1 MFRDLKEYQELQK
14 LYEEKVSK
22 TGNENLSL
30 QEQPSKRK
38 EKLIQRL
45 KDKKEKY
52 IRTDDDDDG
61 ERAL

>member
-22 TGNENLSL
+22 TDDENLSL

-38 EKLIQRL
+38 EELIQRL
-45 KDKKEKY
+45 KDKKEKKSKSVF
-52 IRTDDDDDG
+52 ID
-61 ERAL
+61 